1 MKKRI
6 IIEEESNPKNE
17 KKNSSKIIQN
27 KLFETILYIVG
38 YAIILIFVSCLFKKS
53 LYINNKDFGLY
64 ALLASII
71 IYVLNLTIKPVLVY
85 ITLPITALTYGLFY
99 PMVNVI
105 ILYITNFILG
115 DNFQIHGIFTSFII
129 AIIISI
135 LNILME
141 GIVIKPIINKGKW

>member
-17 KKNSSKIIQN
+17 KKSSSKIIQN
-27 KLFETILYIVG
+27 KGFETILYIVG
-38 YAIILIFVSCLFKKS
+38 YAIILILVSCLFKKS
-53 LYINNKDFGLY
+53 LYINSKNFGLY

-141 GIVIKPIINKGKW
+141 GIVIKPIINKGK

>member
-27 KLFETILYIVG
+27 KVFETILYIVG

-141 GIVIKPIINKGKW
+141 GIVIKPIINKGK

>member
-17 KKNSSKIIQN
+17 KKSSSKIIQ
-27 KLFETILYIVG
+27 KKGFETILYIVG

-53 LYINNKDFGLY
+53 LYINNKNFGLY

-141 GIVIKPIINKGKW
+141 GIVIKPIINKGK

>member
-141 GIVIKPIINKGKW
+141 GIVIKPIINKGK

>member
-17 KKNSSKIIQN
+17 KKSSSKIIQN
-27 KLFETILYIVG
+27 KGIETILYIVG

-53 LYINNKDFGLY
+53 LYINNKNFGLY

-71 IYVLNLTIKPVLVY
+71 IYVLNLTIKQVLVY
-85 ITLPITALTYGLFY
+85 ITLTITALTYGLFY

-141 GIVIKPIINKGKW
+141 GIVIKPIINKGK

>member
-27 KLFETILYIVG
+27 KGFETILYIVG

-141 GIVIKPIINKGKW
+141 GIVIKPIINKGK

>member
-6 IIEEESNPKNE
+6 IIEEESNHKNIV
-17 KKNSSKIIQN
+17 KPSFKIIHN
-27 KLFETILYIVG
+27 KLFETILYIVC

-53 LYINNKDFGLY
+53 LYINNEYFGLY
-64 ALLASII
+64 ALVASII
-71 IYVLNLTIKPVLVY
+71 IYALNLTIKPVLVY
-85 ITLPITALTYGLFY
+85 ITLPLTALTYGLFY

-115 DNFQIHGIFTSFII
+115 NNFQIHGIFTSFII

-141 GIVIKPIINKGKW
+141 GIVIKPIINKGK

>member
-17 KKNSSKIIQN
+17 KKSSSKIIQN
-27 KLFETILYIVG
+27 KGFETILYIVG

-53 LYINNKDFGLY
+53 LYINNKNFGLY
-64 ALLASII
+64 ALLESII

-141 GIVIKPIINKGKW
+141 GIVIKPIINKGK

>member
-1 MKKRI
+1 MYLAYLRRVY
-6 IIEEESNPKNE
+6 KN
-17 KKNSSKIIQN
+17 
-27 KLFETILYIVG
+27 
-38 YAIILIFVSCLFKKS
+38 
-53 LYINNKDFGLY
+53 FGLY